1 MPTSVSTAWQQHL
14 KPAVNPWNTL
24 AALAA
29 GYFLVLIDQGF
40 MPVIT
45 PLLPFEVGDAVWLTS
60 VYLLCTV
67 APMPASGRLGDTFGQ
82 RRVFLIGLAIY
93 VAALVFAG
101 ASWSFASLVVAR
113 GLQGFG
119 AALFLP
125 QAFGLIPRVFSE
137 DTQGRAFATW
147 GVIGSVASLI
157 GPVAGGAIAESSGW
171 RAAFFAQ
178 AALGGIA
185 LVAGF
190 IALPRLARGE
200 QRVYLLPVLL
210 SFGGLGC
217 LVYGIQF
224 GQWLGIVLGMV
235 LLAAL
240 VLAARNGEDHD
251 FLPVALL
258 RDRTFALG
266 AVGVGAMGFS
276 VASMFIPLMYW
287 LQTVAGATPTQSG
300 LLTAPMSVLALLLT
314 PVAGYLTDRRDP
326 GKLCVAGFTLSAAA
340 LGLAIAFINA
350 SAGLWW
356 FAAVTALL
364 GIGGAFVWAPNAAV
378 TMRGI
383 AEHQTGAAS
392 GLYNTARQVGSVL
405 GVALVGTVLASGSIA
420 TTAGWAL
427 TVPLAAMVVGAA
439 ASLALKTHGS
449 GRLADSSARS
459 R

>member
-1 MPTSVSTAWQQHL
+1 M

-45 PLLPFEVGDAVWLTS
+45 PLLPFGVGNAVWLTS

-67 APMPASGRLGDTFGQ
+67 APMPATGRLGDAYGQ
-82 RRVFLIGLAIY
+82 RRVFLVGLVVY

-101 ASWSFASLVVAR
+101 ASWSFGSLVVAR

-119 AALFLP
+119 AAVFLP

-137 DTQGRAFATW
+137 DTQGRAFAAW

-157 GPVAGGAIAESSGW
+157 GPVAGGAIAELSGW
-171 RAAFFAQ
+171 RSAFFAQ
-178 AALGGIA
+178 AALGGLALIA
-185 LVAGF
+185 GLVA
-190 IALPRLARGE
+190 LPKLAAGQ

-224 GQWLGIVLGMV
+224 GQWLSLVAGAVFLG
-235 LLAAL
+235 LLL
-240 VLAARNGEDHD
+240 LAARNGEDHG
-251 FLPVALL
+251 FLPLEL
-258 RDRTFALG
+258 IRDKSFALG
-266 AVGVGAMGFS
+266 ALGVAAMGFT

-287 LQTVAGATPTQSG
+287 LQTVAGASPTASG
-300 LLTAPMSVLALLLT
+300 LITAPMSVFALLLT

-326 GKLCVAGFTLSAAA
+326 GRLCVAGFAVCAA
-340 LGLAIAFINA
+340 GLALAIVLINV
-350 SAGLWW
+350 SAGVWW
-356 FAAVTALL
+356 FTAVTSLL

-383 AEHQTGAAS
+383 ADSKTGAAS

-405 GVALVGTVLASGSIA
+405 GVALVGTVLSTGPIEA
-420 TTAGWAL
+420 TAGAAL
-427 TVPLAAMVVGAA
+427 ALPLTAMVVGAA
-439 ASLALKTHGS
+439 AAVPL
-449 GRLADSSARS
+449 RARA
-459 R
+459 

>member
-1 MPTSVSTAWQQHL
+1 M

-45 PLLPFEVGDAVWLTS
+45 PLLPFDVGNAIWLTS
-60 VYLLCTV
+60 IYLLCTV
-67 APMPASGRLGDTFGQ
+67 APMPASGRLGDAYGQ
-82 RRVFLIGLAIY
+82 RRVFLLGLAVY

-101 ASWSFASLVVAR
+101 MSWSFGSLVAAR

-137 DTQGRAFATW
+137 DLQGRAFAAW

-157 GPVAGGAIAESSGW
+157 GPVAGGAIAEFSGW
-171 RAAFFAQ
+171 RAAFLAQ
-178 AALGGIA
+178 AGLGGLALIA
-185 LVAGF
+185 GL
-190 IALPRLARGE
+190 IALPTLPSTH
-200 QRVYLLPVLL
+200 QRIFLLPVLL

-224 GQWLGIVLGMV
+224 GQWLTVILGVLFLG
-235 LLAAL
+235 LL
-240 VLAARNGEDHD
+240 VLFAQRGADEG
-251 FLPVALL
+251 FLPLELL
-258 RDRTFALG
+258 RDRSFTLG
-266 AVGVGAMGFS
+266 AVGVAAMGFT

-287 LQTVAGATPTQSG
+287 LQTVAGATPSQSG
-300 LLTAPMSVLALLLT
+300 LITAPMSVLAFVLT

-326 GKLCVAGFTLSAAA
+326 GRLCVIGFGVSAVGI
-340 LGLAIAFINA
+340 GLAIFLIQV
-350 SAGLWW
+350 SAGVWW
-356 FAAVTALL
+356 FLAVTALL

-405 GVALVGTVLASGSIA
+405 GVALVGTVLASGAIDA
-420 TTAGWAL
+420 TAGKAL
-427 TVPLAAMVVGAA
+427 AVPAAAMVVGAV
-439 ASLALKTHGS
+439 ASLALANGGKQAV
-449 GRLADSSARS
+449 ADRRA
-459 R
+459 

>member
-1 MPTSVSTAWQQHL
+1 M

-45 PLLPFEVGDAVWLTS
+45 PMLPFDVGNAVWLTS

-67 APMPASGRLGDTFGQ
+67 APMPATGRLGDAYGQ
-82 RRVFLIGLAIY
+82 RRVFLIGLAVY

-101 ASWSFASLVVAR
+101 ASWSFGSLVVAR
-113 GLQGFG
+113 GVQGFG
-119 AALFLP
+119 AAVFLP

-137 DTQGRAFATW
+137 DTQGRAFAAW

-157 GPVAGGAIAESSGW
+157 GPVAGGAIAESAGW

-178 AALGGIA
+178 AGLGSAA
-185 LVAGF
+185 LVAGLV
-190 IALPRLARGE
+190 ALPKLPAGQ
-200 QRVYLLPVLL
+200 QRVYFLPVLL

-224 GQWLGIVLGMV
+224 GEWLSIALGLV
-235 LLAAL
+235 SLAAL
-240 VLAARNGEDHD
+240 FLTARSGEDRG
-251 FLPVALL
+251 FLPLELV
-258 RDRTFALG
+258 RDRSFALG
-266 AVGVGAMGFS
+266 AVGVAAMGFT

-287 LQTVAGATPTQSG
+287 LQTVAGASPTASG
-300 LLTAPMSVLALLLT
+300 LIAAPMSVFALVLT
-314 PVAGYLTDRRDP
+314 PAAGYLTDRRDP
-326 GKLCVAGFTLSAAA
+326 GLLCVGGFLVCAAG
-340 LGLAIAFINA
+340 LGLAIVLIGA
-350 SAGLWW
+350 SADVWW

-378 TMRGI
+378 TMRGV
-383 AEHQTGAAS
+383 AEGQTGAAS

-405 GVALVGTVLASGSIA
+405 GVALMGTVLAAGPIED
-420 TTAGWAL
+420 TAGKAVAL
-427 TVPLAAMVVGAA
+427 PLAAMLVGAA
-439 ASLALKTHGS
+439 ASVPLCTRKGNKVPR
-449 GRLADSSARS
+449 GADSSA
-459 R
+459 

>member
-1 MPTSVSTAWQQHL
+1 M

-24 AALAA
+24 AAVAA

-45 PLLPFEVGDAVWLTS
+45 PLLPFDVGDAIWLTS
-60 VYLLCTV
+60 IYLLCTV
-67 APMPASGRLGDTFGQ
+67 APMPASGRLGDAYGQ
-82 RRVFLIGLAIY
+82 RRVFLLGLAVY

-101 ASWSFASLVVAR
+101 MSWSFGSLVAAR

-137 DTQGRAFATW
+137 DLQGRAFAAW

-157 GPVAGGAIAESSGW
+157 GPVAGGAIAEFSGW
-171 RAAFFAQ
+171 RAAFLAQ
-178 AALGGIA
+178 AGLGGLALIA
-185 LVAGF
+185 GL
-190 IALPRLARGE
+190 IALPTLPSTH
-200 QRVYLLPVLL
+200 QRIFLLPVLL

-224 GQWLGIVLGMV
+224 GQWLTVILGVLFLG
-235 LLAAL
+235 LL
-240 VLAARNGEDHD
+240 VLFAQRGADEG
-251 FLPVALL
+251 FLPLELL
-258 RDRTFALG
+258 RDRSFTLG
-266 AVGVGAMGFS
+266 AVGVAAMGFT

-287 LQTVAGATPTQSG
+287 LQTVAGATPSQSG
-300 LLTAPMSVLALLLT
+300 LITAPMSVLAFVLT

-326 GKLCVAGFTLSAAA
+326 GRLCVIGFGVSAVGI
-340 LGLAIAFINA
+340 GLAIFLIQV
-350 SAGLWW
+350 SAGVWW
-356 FAAVTALL
+356 FLAVTALL

-405 GVALVGTVLASGSIA
+405 GVALVGTVLASGAIDA
-420 TTAGWAL
+420 TAGKAL
-427 TVPLAAMVVGAA
+427 AVPAAAMVVGAV
-439 ASLALKTHGS
+439 ASLALANGGKQAV
-449 GRLADSSARS
+449 ADRRA
-459 R
+459 